1 MIIKNKNV
9 YDLIERLH
17 EHYNI
22 FFSNQFIKYYLLD
35 SRIPKSVWIHIEDMM
50 NGTKEHQAVG
60 YELEKL
66 YEQIMSFATFL
77 QTIKKEVLPRMMSE
91 AQRRMNKMATDSRIL
106 FKMTLDNASG
116 NLEIFDELI
125 SELFISVRAMDTEKN
140 GKENALY
147 TKLSY
152 MKNLEEI
159 LRLS

>member
-1 MIIKNKNV
+1 MIIKNKDI

-35 SRIPKSVWIHIEDMM
+35 SRIPKSIWINIEDLM
-50 NGTKEHQAVG
+50 NATKEHHAVG

-66 YEQIMSFATFL
+66 YEQILSFASFL

-106 FKMTLDNASG
+106 FKMTLDNAPG
-116 NLEIFDELI
+116 NLQIFDDLI
-125 SELFISVRAMDTEKN
+125 SELFIAVRAMDTEKN
-140 GKENALY
+140 GKEHALY
-147 TKLSY
+147 TKLPY
-152 MKNLEEI
+152 MKNIEEI
-159 LRLS
+159 LHLS